1 MFNSSS
7 APDKIIDSRRH
18 MNEIHASPEFVF
30 HFYVPLSQV
39 YCCIVVNFFLFPSQS
54 LCCLCPSCPV
64 ICYLPQTIFSPILI
78 SIYSVP
84 AIPHELQ
91 HPISSIVFV
100 LCFHRGW
107 LSGRVLLSPGTRL
120 HDMMVHKSKP
130 ESNDSFHLPIMI
142 FYTPPVYRLHDIQYQ

>member
-39 YCCIVVNFFLFPSQS
+39 YCCIVVKFFLFPSS
-54 LCCLCPSCPV
+54 LCVVCAPLAQSFAICLKQSFHP
-64 ICYLPQTIFSPILI
+64 LI

-107 LSGRVLLSPGTRL
+107 LSGRVLVLYITRYQATWYNGA
-120 HDMMVHKSKP
+120 HKSKP
-130 ESNDSFHLPIMI
+130 ESNDIFHPPIMI
-142 FYTPPVYRLHDIQYQ
+142 FYTPPV